1 MSSSTATQANSLNK
15 NTMSSSTVSQAIFL
29 NNQGVNFLE
38 SGSFKEAAQSFS
50 RGLTIAKIA
59 LEESNDDTETSS
71 DACPTGRFHQ
81 AVMKPLH
88 LSNKFEDQM
97 TDDQPFVFTRPI
109 LISEN
114 SDEEVSSSYFISLS
128 FMQLYNLAL
137 CHHLYALSSED
148 NSQKKLQKALSL
160 YELAYTLQR
169 TDDTKATV
177 LQNMAI
183 VNNLG
188 HIHAALQ
195 NFECS
200 MQCFDNLLSTI
211 MLVKDSGEQVE
222 QMDGFLS
229 NVMNLMNNTSC
240 ITLAAAA

>member
-1 MSSSTATQANSLNK
+1 MSSSTSKQILS
-15 NTMSSSTVSQAIFL
+15 AIDL
-29 NNQGVNFLE
+29 NNDGVHFLE
-38 SGSFKEAAQSFS
+38 SGRFKEASQSFS
-50 RGLTIAKIA
+50 RGLAIAKYA
-59 LEESNDDTETSS
+59 LEKCNDDTETSS
-71 DACPTGRFHQ
+71 DACPTGCFHQ
-81 AVMKPLH
+81 AVQKPLY

-109 LISEN
+109 LISDD
-114 SDEEVSSSYFISLS
+114 SDQEVVSSSYFISLS

-188 HIHAALQ
+188 QIHAALQ

-200 MQCFDNLLSTI
+200 RQCFENLLSTI
-211 MLVKDSGEQVE
+211 MLVKACGEENDVE
-222 QMDGFLS
+222 DMAGFL
-229 NVMNLMNNTSC
+229 MNALPLMTAGC
-240 ITLAAAA
+240 PLPAAA